1 MKYFYSDP
9 SVVTSPSKM
18 ITISPSNEVKFT
30 MSNDD
35 LSKLKGC
42 ICNRSAPD
50 MVVEKMVVVLHL
62 L

>member
-18 ITISPSNEVKFT
+18 ITMPSNEVKFT

-35 LSKLKGC
+35 LSKLKK
-42 ICNRSAPD
+42 P
-50 MVVEKMVVVLHL
+50 HL
-62 L
+62 QSERFTRYGIRKEW